1 MWNGHRMLRHRGH
14 RDELTADL
22 LSKRRDNYP
31 GNFICL
37 PRFLPPS
44 SKYFQSLLDDRL
56 SSSFCFLFVPP
67 SRFFSRLSWL
77 DANILLP
84 ILRLSNFRIGFFR
97 FFFFFFFFLPLFFF
111 CRLFF
116 DDYTWPKGKSYRTTD
131 NYIFRHARLLWR
143 IMEEWVFLEKSW
155 GDSRWRG
162 IFHEGVAR
170 VNNWLLVVSR
180 SKGSQRRGRDWWDS
194 SVLHDTVL

>member
-97 FFFFFFFFLPLFFF
+97 FFFFFFFFFFLPLFFF
-111 CRLFF
+111 CCSSPLLRWLYLAEGEIVSYDWQLHFSTRASFVANNGGVSFSWKIVGRLEM
-116 DDYTWPKGKSYRTTD
+116 T
-131 NYIFRHARLLWR
+131 
-143 IMEEWVFLEKSW
+143 
-155 GDSRWRG
+155 GDIPRG
-162 IFHEGVAR
+162 CC
-170 VNNWLLVVSR
+170 SC
-180 SKGSQRRGRDWWDS
+180 
-194 SVLHDTVL
+194 

>member
-1 MWNGHRMLRHRGH
+1 MEWTQDVETPWPQRRINGRPPLETEGQLSGEFYLPAKIPPPIVKIFPVSSRWSTLLFFLLFIRPS
-14 RDELTADL
+14 LSFL
-22 LSKRRDNYP
+22 LSALVARRQYSASHS
-31 GNFICL
+31 
-37 PRFLPPS
+37 PS
-44 SKYFQSLLDDRL
+44 FKL
-56 SSSFCFLFVPP
+56 SY
-67 SRFFSRLSWL
+67 WL
-77 DANILLP
+77 
-84 ILRLSNFRIGFFR
+84 
-97 FFFFFFFFLPLFFF
+97 LPLFLLLLLLSSPLFF

-143 IMEEWVFLEKSW
+143 IMGEWVFLEKSW

-162 IFHEGVAR
+162 IFHEGVTR